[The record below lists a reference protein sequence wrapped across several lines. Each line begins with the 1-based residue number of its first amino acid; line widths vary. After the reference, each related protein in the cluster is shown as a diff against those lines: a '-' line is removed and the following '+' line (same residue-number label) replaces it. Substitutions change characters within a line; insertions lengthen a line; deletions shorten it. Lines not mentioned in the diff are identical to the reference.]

1 MSGDKSLTKVKQEYE
16 RRTPKSRKMYE
27 EAQHFLP
34 GGVTRFTNFYEP
46 YPLTVTS
53 GEGCY
58 VVDADG
64 HRYIDYV
71 CNYGSLIHGYTRAEI
86 IEVVQNRL
94 RHGTAIAASIPEHLH
109 LAEMLCSRIPSAEM
123 VRFCNSGTEAT
134 MFALRAARAY
144 TGKTGFIKT
153 QGGYHGLHDAVE
165 FSDTR
170 NGRGAQPN
178 SAGMSKGAATE
189 VFVVPFNDLE
199 SVSDVLR
206 THSNVVGT
214 IMVEPVMAAAGM
226 ILPKPNYLEGLRR
239 LADQY
244 GCVLV
249 FDEIQTLR
257 MSTGGAQQLYSV
269 TPDLTAVAKIIGGG
283 FPVGA
288 VCGKRAVMRTFDP
301 RSDNVVKHG
310 GTFSGNNISLLAG
323 MKALELLDAHAI
335 ERLNRLASRLEAG
348 IVDAFKD
355 LDHPACVTTAGSMLH
370 VHFVE
375 NQPTEYVAPSATAAK
390 LSTVQHLALLN
401 NGIFIS
407 PRGTIYVSTAMDD
420 DVIDHT
426 IGVFHAVVSDMNE
439 TLRA

>member
-1 MSGDKSLTKVKQEYE
+1 
-16 RRTPKSRKMYE
+16 
-27 EAQHFLP
+27 
-34 GGVTRFTNFYEP
+34 
-46 YPLTVTS
+46 
-53 GEGCY
+53 
-58 VVDADG
+58 
-64 HRYIDYV
+64 
-71 CNYGSLIHGYTRAEI
+71 
-86 IEVVQNRL
+86 
-94 RHGTAIAASIPEHLH
+94 
-109 LAEMLCSRIPSAEM
+109 
-123 VRFCNSGTEAT
+123 
-134 MFALRAARAY
+134 
-144 TGKTGFIKT
+144 
-153 QGGYHGLHDAVE
+153 
-165 FSDTR
+165 
-170 NGRGAQPN
+170 
-178 SAGMSKGAATE
+178 
-189 VFVVPFNDLE
+189 
-199 SVSDVLR
+199 
-206 THSNVVGT
+206 
-214 IMVEPVMAAAGM
+214 MVEPVMAAAGM